1 MFAKHAQ
8 RNFARSFGLGRN
20 PAAVRPCNDNQP
32 IHGTAPARPMRR
44 PALFCRWRRTAAGRL
59 ECHWAHG
66 RPDLSDEGISCP
78 AGQARHHGG
87 IAILAA

>member
-8 RNFARSFGLGRN
+8 RNFTRNFGLGRN

-32 IHGTAPARPMRR
+32 IRGNAARTMRR

-59 ECHWAHG
+59 ECHWVRE
-66 RPDLSDEGISCP
+66 RPDLSDEGISCL
-78 AGQARHHGG
+78 AGRTRHRGG